1 MPARWVLGEGL
12 QTDTFLSCPHMIEKE
27 QIVSFLLLIR
37 VLIPSGDPTHD
48 LILFIVTV
56 QFLSRV

>member
-1 MPARWVLGEGL
+1 
-12 QTDTFLSCPHMIEKE
+12 
-27 QIVSFLLLIR
+27 VSFLLLIR

-48 LILFIVTV
+48 LILFIVIV